1 MDKKINRYIKIYPWF
16 SGLTGDLLF
25 YIAVDTLFLT
35 IVKEFTASE
44 IVSILSISQLVGI
57 ALQFPL
63 LFVMKK
69 IGNTA
74 SIRIGA
80 LLLLLSALLTTV
92 GKTYFLVLLGRIFHD
107 ASGIMKSASV
117 VALENNLDV
126 AEKRDDF
133 IRIRTSANT
142 VYSLITMLISFVASY
157 MFSLNPY
164 FPMIGCITTC
174 TIGFVLSLLIKDCS
188 DYNKIPRQ
196 KKSKSKVKINYG
208 GFVIISMLVY
218 AIFYQVVGN
227 GQNEGKLFIQQHLL
241 LDFDVKKTA
250 LIIGAIVCVSRIIRV
265 LSNIVFAKLYKKY
278 QAKSGIVLTTMLCS
292 SICFILFGSFIPQ
305 IIAKILVMGLGY
317 TIILFVRD
325 PFNLYIQDVL
335 FENTPKEQHQTLL
348 TTLSFGVK
356 IFGAGSGLIF
366 SAILVKSP
374 MIVVMSIVFVIAV
387 IETILSLI
395 LYRAIMKGSKKPK
408 EA

>member
-1 MDKKINRYIKIYPWF
+1 
-16 SGLTGDLLF
+16 
-25 YIAVDTLFLT
+25 
-35 IVKEFTASE
+35 
-44 IVSILSISQLVGI
+44 
-57 ALQFPL
+57 
-63 LFVMKK
+63 
-69 IGNTA
+69 
-74 SIRIGA
+74 
-80 LLLLLSALLTTV
+80 
-92 GKTYFLVLLGRIFHD
+92 
-107 ASGIMKSASV
+107 MKSASV

-157 MFSLNPY
+157 MYSLNPY

-241 LDFDVKKTA
+241 LDFDVEKTA

-278 QAKSGIVLTTMLCS
+278 QAKSGIVLTAMLCS

-335 FENTPKEQHQTLL
+335 LENTPKEQHQTLL

>member
-1 MDKKINRYIKIYPWF
+1 
-16 SGLTGDLLF
+16 
-25 YIAVDTLFLT
+25 
-35 IVKEFTASE
+35 
-44 IVSILSISQLVGI
+44 
-57 ALQFPL
+57 
-63 LFVMKK
+63 
-69 IGNTA
+69 
-74 SIRIGA
+74 
-80 LLLLLSALLTTV
+80 
-92 GKTYFLVLLGRIFHD
+92 
-107 ASGIMKSASV
+107 
-117 VALENNLDV
+117 
-126 AEKRDDF
+126 
-133 IRIRTSANT
+133 
-142 VYSLITMLISFVASY
+142 MLISFVASY
-157 MFSLNPY
+157 MFNLNNY
-164 FPMIGCITTC
+164 LPMIGCITTC
-174 TIGFVLSLLIKDCS
+174 TVGFILSLLIKDCS
-188 DYNKIPRQ
+188 DYNKISR
-196 KKSKSKVKINYG
+196 KKINGAKVKINYG
-208 GFVIISMLVY
+208 GFIIIAMLAY

-241 LDFDVKKTA
+241 LDFDVEKTA
-250 LIIGAIVCVSRIIRV
+250 LIIGAIICVSRVIRV
-265 LSNIVFAKLYKKY
+265 LSNVVFARFYKKY
-278 QAKSGIVLTTMLCS
+278 QAKCGIVLTTMLCV
-292 SICFILFGSFIPQ
+292 SIGFILFGSFIPQ
-305 IIAKILVMGLGY
+305 IIVKILVMSIGY